1 MMNLPLVLLSLSVAS
16 GADYP
21 NQLAAVPPMGW
32 NSWNCYGGQIDADGI
47 LAQAEAMVS
56 SGLRDHGFL
65 YLVIDDGW
73 QGERSGP
80 IDALQGDDGF
90 PDMGEL
96 ANQVRALGLRPGIY
110 STPWET
116 SYQGREGSADYEV
129 QDAWQFADWG
139 YAYLKYDWHPVDVA
153 AATRMRDA
161 LASAPRPLV
170 YSLSNS
176 LEMELAP
183 TWASVANLWRTTF
196 DITDNWDSMSGIGFG
211 QDGLERYAGPGSW
224 NDPDMMVLGYVG
236 WGAEQHPT
244 GLTAD
249 EQRTHVSLW
258 ALLAAPLMLGCDM
271 TRLDEDTLAL
281 LTNDEVLAVD
291 QDPAGIQ
298 GSRLAAGEGWEVW
311 RKPLASGA
319 DAVGLFNRGEVDLAV
334 QVSWEWLERGGVQ
347 PVRDLWDQADLGGYE
362 EGFSATLPP
371 HGARLLR
378 VGEADPIPP
387 ALLEPL
393 AETAVLGEP
402 FGYTFLTSG
411 TRPLDIQAEGLP
423 AGLTLEGATLSGSPE
438 ETGSFQV
445 VVGVSNEAGSTEGTL
460 MLEVSEPVQ
469 DDDPRILLFSASE
482 LSLPPGQPGVLSWVA
497 QGVDEVTLEP
507 DLGSQP
513 AEGSVTIAPLQ
524 TTTYTLS
531 MEGGQSYAL
540 QVEVPQGSVL
550 AGLSCPG
557 RLRPTNP
564 EDEWQG
570 WGEAHEDTSSDGDPL
585 SVGGTEALNGI
596 GTHADSTL
604 EYTLGGYYQ
613 RFSAQVGLDDEVQDV
628 RGGAEFSLWL
638 DDDEQPA
645 WSSGVMGVA
654 DPALEVS
661 LDLSGVQRLRLVVD
675 GGESIDYDHADWL
688 DARLWLAGALAGDTA
703 EDTGGSAGGADS
715 GQSGA
720 PCEED
725 CPQGCGCAASPRR
738 GVGLWGALGLLGLAW
753 RRRGGGDAPRQSSA

>member
-585 SVGGTEALNGI
+585 SVGGTEALN
-596 GTHADSTL
+596 TAVQRPPRSTEQL
-604 EYTLGGYYQ
+604 LHVDRY
-613 RFSAQVGLDDEVQDV
+613 
-628 RGGAEFSLWL
+628 L
-638 DDDEQPA
+638 DDDEP
-645 WSSGVMGVA
+645 VVLMPIE
-654 DPALEVS
+654 PALERDWTPTQTDTLGEAMIRLTLLEWSNGDIAPDDVAS
-661 LDLSGVQRLRLVVD
+661 WGGDLLQIWTGLD
-675 GGESIDYDHADWL
+675 
-688 DARLWLAGALAGDTA
+688 
-703 EDTGGSAGGADS
+703 GADVVLWQTAWDS
-715 GQSGA
+715 GHDAATFYGQLYDILPRPLLPGLIRDTTPSAALPRGRWWAGRQGA
-720 PCEED
+720 VFLYHYANRVWLVWGTDPTAVETV
-725 CPQGCGCAASPRR
+725 GAA
-738 GVGLWGALGLLGLAW
+738 LL
-753 RRRGGGDAPRQSSA
+753 